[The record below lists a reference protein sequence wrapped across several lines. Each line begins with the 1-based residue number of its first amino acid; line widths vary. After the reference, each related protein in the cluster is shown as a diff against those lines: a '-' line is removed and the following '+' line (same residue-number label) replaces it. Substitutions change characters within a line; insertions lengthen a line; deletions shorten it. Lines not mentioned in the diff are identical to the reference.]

1 MISALLTLALLRA
14 AAAVEPVQAV
24 ARAPFPSHYES
35 LRSELGRACRLES
48 HCRRVGSHGPRHNP
62 SGARYLAAARRSLAA
77 ACPERLDLDP
87 GSADPSAWGPR
98 GIVGLSPAYYLP
110 EGQPCADPA
119 LLDWPWVS
127 AVRASALLVR
137 LARLGYVTP
146 GTRRRA
152 WTEGTAATRH
162 LRAR

>member
-1 MISALLTLALLRA
+1 MLSALLALALLRA
-14 AAAVEPVQAV
+14 ASAAEPVLAV
-24 ARAPFPSHYES
+24 ARVPFPAGYAD
-35 LRSELGRACRLES
+35 LRAELARACRLES
-48 HCRRVGSHGPRHNP
+48 HCTRVGPHGSRHNP
-62 SGARYLAAARRSLAA
+62 PGARYLASARRRLAA
-77 ACPERLDLDP
+77 ACPARLDLTD
-87 GSADPSAWGPR
+87 ADADAWGPR

-127 AVRASALLVR
+127 AVRASSLLVR

-146 GTRRRA
+146 ETRRRA